1 MTAVFGLCSALQ
13 TAEGEVGVTVPSP
26 KHFLLEDL
34 LLELR
39 KKCHRLLQC
48 GTIGRGK
55 IRDAETGRRQE
66 GDGVGQW
73 HA

>member
-1 MTAVFGLCSALQ
+1 M
-13 TAEGEVGVTVPSP
+13 PSP

-34 LLELR
+34 LLELGKQR
-39 KKCHRLLQC
+39 HHLLQS
-48 GTIGRGK
+48 GTIERGK
-55 IRDAETGRRQE
+55 IRGAETGRRQE

>member
-1 MTAVFGLCSALQ
+1 MTPAFGLSLALQ
-13 TAEGEVGVTVPSP
+13 TAEREVGVTMPSP

-34 LLELR
+34 LLELGKQR
-39 KKCHRLLQC
+39 HHLLQS
-48 GTIGRGK
+48 GTIERGK
-55 IRDAETGRRQE
+55 IRGAETGRRQE

>member
-1 MTAVFGLCSALQ
+1 M
-13 TAEGEVGVTVPSP
+13 PSP